1 MAKIKIHLSYFPT
14 LYDAILTNLSIFRM
28 LFEKNKNFAFIE
40 LLKKRKV
47 SNACGKKKKSQ
58 TDKSN
63 MEHVAKLIGI
73 LNWDMTKFIRE

>member
-14 LYDAILTNLSIFRM
+14 LCDAILTNLSIFRM
-28 LFEKNKNFAFIE
+28 LFEKNKDSAFIE

-47 SNACGKKKKSQ
+47 SNVCRKKKKSQ
-58 TDKSN
+58 TGKSN
-63 MEHVAKLIGI
+63 MEHVAKLIEI